1 LKLIRMLRL
10 SMMKKSLKMIWGKTS
25 KSYSRITRMGK
36 IRMVLE
42 SINLPTEQLISQAS
56 TL

>member
-1 LKLIRMLRL
+1 LIKTLRL
-10 SMMKKSLKMIWGKTS
+10 SMMKKSLKMIWGKIS
-25 KSYSRITRMGK
+25 KSYSKITRTGK
-36 IRMVLE
+36 IRMALE